1 MRVLHV
7 YKDYFPVLGGIEN
20 HLRTVVQELAKGP
33 GIEPAVLVTSPDA
46 RTRRSFDGPVPVT
59 FAGRIAT
66 VASTPLSPALLGEL
80 ARDPAD
86 IIHLHFPY
94 PVGEAAYLLAGRHR
108 PLVITYHSDVV
119 RQQRILRF
127 YRPILWRVLRRADR
141 LLATSPQYARSSP
154 YLRRFAGKTEI
165 VPLGVALNLFRPP
178 ASEQARSAEPTILFV
193 GRFRY
198 YKGLTILLDALR
210 LVPEGRLIL
219 CGSGPA
225 EPDLRA
231 RAADPDL
238 AGRVTFTGAVP
249 EEELIRL
256 YRQAW
261 VFVLP
266 AVERSEAF
274 GQVLIEAMA
283 SGLPVISTELGTG
296 TSFVNQ
302 AGQTGLIVPP
312 RDPVALAEA
321 LRTLLADAPL
331 RRRFGAAGRC
341 RAEAEFTLDA
351 MIDRLIWIYEQVATD
366 RVSGERRRW
375 PPWARHRLK

>member
-20 HLRTVVQELAKGP
+20 HLRTVVQALANRP
-33 GIEPAVLVTSPDA
+33 EIEPAVLVTSPHA
-46 RTRRSFDGPVPVT
+46 ATRRSFDGPVPVT
-59 FAGRIAT
+59 FAGRLVT
-66 VASTPLSPALLGEL
+66 VASTPLSPALIHEL

-86 IIHLHFPY
+86 IIHLQFPY
-94 PVGEAAYLLAGRHR
+94 PVGEAAYLLGGRGR
-108 PLVITYHSDVV
+108 PLVISYQSDVV
-119 RQQRILRF
+119 RQKQILRF

-141 LLATSPQYARSSP
+141 LLATSPQYAQSSP
-154 YLRRFAGKTEI
+154 SLQRFAGKTEI
-165 VPLGVALNLFRPP
+165 VPLGIDLTLFHPP
-178 ASEQARSAEPTILFV
+178 ATEQSRSPEPTILFV

-198 YKGLTILLDALR
+198 YKGLSVLLDALR
-210 LVPEGRLIL
+210 LVPEGHLIL
-219 CGSGPA
+219 CGSGPE

-231 RAADPDL
+231 RAAHPDL
-238 AGRVTFTGAVP
+238 AGRITFTGAVP

-256 YRQAW
+256 YQQAW

-266 AVERSEAF
+266 SVERSEAF

-296 TSFVNQ
+296 TSYVNK

-321 LRTLLADAPL
+321 LRTLLSNATL
-331 RRRFGAAGRC
+331 RRQFGEAGRR
-341 RAEAEFTLDA
+341 RAEAEFGVDA
-351 MIDRLIWIYEQVATD
+351 MIDRLVRVYQQVS
-366 RVSGERRRW
+366 R
-375 PPWARHRLK
+375 